1 MKRILLA
8 TIALLA
14 SVTASAQD
22 GMITLPSPHDVNT
35 TLDRLEAVLGAKGM
49 NVFAR
54 IDHAANAESAD
65 LALRSTSVLIFG
77 NPKVGTPLMACA
89 QSVAIDLPQKMLA
102 WEAED
107 GQVFI
112 GYNDP
117 AHLKARHGIEGCD
130 PVLDTVSGALA
141 AFAAAAV
148 ADQ

>member
-8 TIALLA
+8 SVALLA

-22 GMITLPSPHDVNT
+22 GMISLPSPHDVHT
-35 TLDRLEAVLGAKGM
+35 TLDRLEDVLGEKGM

-54 IDHAANAESAD
+54 FDHAANAAAAD
-65 LALRSTSVLIFG
+65 LELRPTAVLIFG
-77 NPKVGTPLMACA
+77 NPKVGTPLMNCA

-102 WEAED
+102 WEGED

-117 AHLKARHGIEGCD
+117 GYLKGRHGVAGCD
-130 PVLDTVSGALA
+130 KVLETVSGALA

-148 ADQ
+148 AEE